1 MKFDKIPSEL
11 TSLQQWV
18 CVWSNSKIPMQAT
31 IKKGASSSQADTW
44 SAFEDAKAAVE
55 NECYDNIG
63 FVFNNNGIVGI
74 DIDCGYDEDGFL
86 SGTARDI
93 ITECRSYTEKSRSGR
108 GMHIYVKGELPFS
121 GKNNKKGVEIYQS
134 NRYFIVTGEKLI
146 FERIIKNQDAID
158 YVLDKYF
165 PDNLRESQNSPTDG
179 KIYTPIYDI
188 PTAERIPL
196 QPVYPTIAQGMRNI
210 SLLSL
215 AGQLHNQGYNKEAI
229 YRELLKANTEACKPP
244 LPISE
249 IQSITNSIVRYRRT
263 TE

>member
-11 TSLQQWV
+11 KSLKQWV
-18 CVWSNSKIPMQAT
+18 CVWNNSKIPMQAT
-31 IKKGASSSQADTW
+31 IKKGASSSRADTW
-44 SAFEDAKAAVE
+44 SAFEDAKEAVE
-55 NECYDNIG
+55 NQCYDNIG

-86 SGTARDI
+86 SETAIDI

-121 GKNNKKGVEIYQS
+121 GKNNQNGVEIYQS

-146 FERIIKNQDAID
+146 FERIVQNQDAID
-158 YVLDKYF
+158 HILSKYF
-165 PDNLRESQNSPTDG
+165 PDTLKESKDSRTDG
-179 KIYTPIYDI
+179 KIYTPVYDM
-188 PTAERIPL
+188 PTAKRIPL
-196 QPVYPTIAQGMRNI
+196 KPTYPTIAQGMRNI
-210 SLLSL
+210 SLVSL
-215 AGQLHNQGYNKEAI
+215 AGQLHNQGYSKETI

-244 LPISE
+244 LPVSE
-249 IQSITNSIVRYRRT
+249 IQSITNSITRYRRI